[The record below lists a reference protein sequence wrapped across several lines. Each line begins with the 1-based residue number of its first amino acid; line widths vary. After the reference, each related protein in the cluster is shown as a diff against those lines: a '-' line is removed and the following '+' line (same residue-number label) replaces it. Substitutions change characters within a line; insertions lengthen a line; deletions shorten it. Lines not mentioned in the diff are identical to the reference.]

1 MKECRLSFSVPAYKA
16 KFSASI
22 HGKRYV
28 LKNIVEASVISESKI
43 CNTDLCHGGVLSARI
58 KKEPVFAYAKTDS
71 PEIDPIT
78 VQRKRGCRK
87 SDDLI

>member
-1 MKECRLSFSVPAYKA
+1 MQECRLSFSVPAYKA
-16 KFSASI
+16 KFPVSI

-43 CNTDLCHGGVLSARI
+43 CNIDLCHGGVLSAWI

-71 PEIDPIT
+71 PQTNPIA
-78 VQRKRGCRK
+78 VHRKRGCRT